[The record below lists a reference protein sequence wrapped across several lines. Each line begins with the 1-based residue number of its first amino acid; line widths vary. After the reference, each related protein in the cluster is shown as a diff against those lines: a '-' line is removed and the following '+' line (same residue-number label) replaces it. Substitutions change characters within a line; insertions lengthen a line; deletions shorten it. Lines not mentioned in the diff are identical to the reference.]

1 MNDTFYEQLVAKK
14 SHISPQIVRILVI
27 VISVLL
33 LFIFPLFL
41 GFLSIIA
48 AVILIVASIFYI
60 IPHSC
65 IEYEYSILNH
75 DMQVDVIYNKAKR
88 SQKLVF
94 NLREVEIAAPKGS
107 GRLAYY
113 QPAKVYD
120 FSSGQADARVY
131 SFIISIDKTLCSIL
145 MEPDDTMLAHMKP
158 WMGMKLYED

>member
-27 VISVLL
+27 VACVLL
-33 LFIFPLFL
+33 LFVFPLFL
-41 GFLSIIA
+41 GFLSLIA

-65 IEYEYSILNH
+65 IEYEYSILNQ
-75 DMQVDVIYNKAKR
+75 DMEVDAIYNKAKR
-88 SQKLVF
+88 SQKLTF

-113 QPAKVYD
+113 KPAKVYD
-120 FSSGQADARVY
+120 FSSGKADARVY

-145 MEPDDTMLAHMKP
+145 IEPDDTMLAHIKP
-158 WMGMKLYED
+158 WMGMKFYEQ